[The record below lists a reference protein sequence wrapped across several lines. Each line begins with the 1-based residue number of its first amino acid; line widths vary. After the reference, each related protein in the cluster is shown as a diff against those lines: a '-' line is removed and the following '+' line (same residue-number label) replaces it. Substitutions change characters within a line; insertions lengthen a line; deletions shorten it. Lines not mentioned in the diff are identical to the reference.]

1 MKEDAAIVASHVSNN
16 NERTLIPDWNM
27 KHEFF
32 TSNNYVLVVILSV
45 LELVSKNA
53 HNKKVKLDP
62 EGPELAYPTNLP

>member
-1 MKEDAAIVASHVSNN
+1 
-16 NERTLIPDWNM
+16 M

-53 HNKKVKLDP
+53 HNKKVKLDL
-62 EGPELAYPTNLP
+62 EGPELAYPTNLL